1 MAKPKARADSKKALK
16 AELLALLESQ
26 LAALTSAHRAAREGA
41 THEEAK
47 PEHDKDTRA
56 IEQSYLARG
65 QAARIEELQD
75 SVAAVAALPLR
86 SFGPEDAIGLGAL
99 IALEEDT
106 GGELHLWLAPGGGGT
121 RLKGGAQVT
130 TPKSPLGQALLGKVA
145 GDEVEVPAAGQRRRL
160 TILGV
165 E

>member
-1 MAKPKARADSKKALK
+1 M
-16 AELLALLESQ
+16 LALLEAQ
-26 LAALTSAHRAAREGA
+26 LASLVSAHRAAREGA

-75 SVAAVAALPLR
+75 SVAAVSALQLRDFDSAATV
-86 SFGPEDAIGLGAL
+86 ALGAL
-99 IALEEDT
+99 VTLEEDDA
-106 GGELHLWLAPGGGGT
+106 ELRLWLAPGGGGT
-121 RLKGGAQVT
+121 KLNGGVQVV
-130 TPKSPLGQALLGKVA
+130 TPKSPLGQALLGKLE
-145 GDEVEVPAAGQRRRL
+145 GDDVEVPAGGKRRL
-160 TILGV
+160 LTIVRV

>member
-1 MAKPKARADSKKALK
+1 MAKAKAADASKRALK
-16 AELLALLESQ
+16 AELLALLEAQ
-26 LAALTSAHRAAREGA
+26 LATLTSAHRAAREGA

-75 SVAAVAALPLR
+75 SVAAVAALALR
-86 SFGPEDAIGLGAL
+86 AFGPTDAVALGAL
-99 IALEEDT
+99 VTLDEDEGAALR
-106 GGELHLWLAPGGGGT
+106 LWLAPGGGGS
-121 RLKGGAQVT
+121 RLAGGVQVT
-130 TPKSPLGQALLGKVA
+130 TPKSPLGQALLGRLA
-145 GDEVEVPAAGQRRRL
+145 GDDVEVPAAGKRRL
-160 TILGV
+160 LAITRV

>member
-1 MAKPKARADSKKALK
+1 MAKQKAATKQALK
-16 AELLALLESQ
+16 AELLALLEAQ
-26 LAALTSAHRAAREGA
+26 LAALTSAHRAATEGA

-86 SFGPEDAIGLGAL
+86 TFGPEDAVALGAL
-99 IALEEDT
+99 VTLGQED
-106 GGELHLWLAPGGGGT
+106 GGDLRLWLAPGGGGT
-121 RLKGGAQVT
+121 RLAGGVQVT
-130 TPKSPLGQALLGKVA
+130 TPKSPLGQALLGKQT
-145 GDEVEVPAAGQRRRL
+145 GDDIDVPAARQKRL
-160 TILGV
+160 LTVLRV